1 MAKADILNDLRN
13 MLANAAG
20 FIAQGASLMAEIEE
34 NYATV
39 KDALSKD
46 DDASVRAIMDQLH
59 ADTNNLTAQINA
71 LRDS

>member
-13 MLANAAG
+13 LLTTASSYISM
-20 FIAQGASLMAEIEE
+20 GASLMAEIEE
-34 NYATV
+34 TYATV
-39 KDALSKD
+39 KNVLSKD
-46 DDASVRAIMDQLH
+46 DDAAVRAVMDQLH